1 MRLRRRTSPPRSRS
15 IRPRRMASTP
25 IIVRV
30 IARKPP
36 RTAGT
41 RCRPGS
47 RGTTCSADIAP
58 HGMRKARDVAPRA
71 FCHETCRLT
80 ALAANLNRPDPP
92 SPPREDA
99 PLHDVAA
106 AIVIVVIVVG
116 VVRIIPVVVIES
128 GAKEATDEEAAAMME
143 AMAKPA
149 VAPIASCKA
158 IAGKVVSSK
167 AIAWNRSD
175 ATTGC
180 GPSEAIGGCRGKA
193 SRTEIPTAK
202 PASMSAKSAATESA
216 SVTASEATTAEAP
229 SVRASKATATA
240 EATSAAVSATTS
252 TASAA
257 VQGHIRRQCDH
268 RCHRAQ
274 RDHRFTQHHILLPVT
289 TLLAREYA
297 FVVSRVPYCFRRPR

>member
-1 MRLRRRTSPPRSRS
+1 SPPRSRS
-15 IRPRRMASTP
+15 IRARRTASTP
-25 IIVRV
+25 TIVRA

-47 RGTTCSADIAP
+47 GSTTCSAEIGTPEIKRRA
-58 HGMRKARDVAPRA
+58 DVAPRA
-71 FCHETCRLT
+71 FCHEACRPT

-180 GPSEAIGGCRGKA
+180 GPTEAIGGCRGKA

-216 SVTASEATTAEAP
+216 SATGSEGTTAEAA
-229 SVRASKATATA
+229 SVRSSEATA
-240 EATSAAVSATTS
+240 AAVSATTS
-252 TASAA
+252 TAAG
-257 VQGHIRRQCDH
+257 QGHIRRQCDH